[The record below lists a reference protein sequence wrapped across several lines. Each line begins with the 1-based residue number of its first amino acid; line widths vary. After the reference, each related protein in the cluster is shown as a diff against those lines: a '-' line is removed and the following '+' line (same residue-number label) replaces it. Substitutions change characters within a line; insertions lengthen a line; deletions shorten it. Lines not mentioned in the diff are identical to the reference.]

1 MENSEYYRPTTK
13 MFSLIC
19 QQPSLLQMMSRFGIP
34 LGVEDKTVD
43 EICSEH
49 DVDTTTF
56 LAVANYILFGRAPE
70 TGTGLIPAAYI
81 NKSDIGSGNLELI
94 SIGG

>member
-56 LAVANYILFGRAPE
+56 LAVANYIRFGREAVRGSIE
-70 TGTGLIPAAYI
+70 
-81 NKSDIGSGNLELI
+81 IGRAHV
-94 SIGG
+94 